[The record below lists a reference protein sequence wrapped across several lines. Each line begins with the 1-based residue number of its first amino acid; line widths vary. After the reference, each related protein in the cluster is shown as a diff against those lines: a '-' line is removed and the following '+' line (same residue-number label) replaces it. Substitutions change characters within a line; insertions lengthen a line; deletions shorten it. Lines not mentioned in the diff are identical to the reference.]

1 VTSTR
6 KRRGC
11 RPPGGSPPQAR
22 DRTTN
27 CDDAIQDQT
36 VSFGLGNV
44 QYEVDLSASH
54 ADDLRQALAPFTTT
68 GRWVAGPKPQI
79 TRVAVIPHTTHVIDP
94 KTVRMRAAH
103 RGIQLSARG
112 RIPDEVLE
120 QYEAAGY

>member
-1 VTSTR
+1 MTDDLD
-6 KRRGC
+6 
-11 RPPGGSPPQAR
+11 GGSA
-22 DRTTN
+22 DE
-27 CDDAIQDQT
+27 T
-36 VSFGLGNV
+36 VSFGLGDD

-79 TRVAVIPHTTHVIDP
+79 TRVAVIPHTTHIIDP
-94 KTVRMRAAH
+94 KTVRMWAAY
-103 RGIQLSARG
+103 RGIELSARG